1 MLPKHVLGQA
11 VPRIEHHVLAVVQ
24 LILHQKTCFGV
35 ASFPAALFSLEDG
48 STTAKRPRRHP
59 TWRRPVPVWRSRT
72 RRHGRLDAYAGPDPS
87 QALPGESFSMG
98 PKRKRPPSGV
108 LILTTGRT
116 DQIAPALV
124 LADLLLMGWSAR
136 APALPARE
144 AGRGRSRQGARHV
157 SETRHLARRNR
168 HRYRQELVPH
178 RWPESA
184 RG

>member
-24 LILHQKTCFGV
+24 LILHQKTCFGM

-59 TWRRPVPVWRSRT
+59 TWRRPVPVWRSLT
-72 RRHGRLDAYAGPDPS
+72 RRHRRLDAYAGPDPS

-116 DQIAPALV
+116 DQIAHDVV
-124 LADLLLMGWSAR
+124 LADLRLMGWSGR
-136 APALPARE
+136 PPAPPASE
-144 AGRGRSRQGARHV
+144 AGKGRQRQGARHV
-157 SETRHLARRNR
+157 SDSQYRNR
-168 HRYRQELVPH
+168 RDRDRYRQARVP
-178 RWPESA
+178 R
-184 RG
+184 